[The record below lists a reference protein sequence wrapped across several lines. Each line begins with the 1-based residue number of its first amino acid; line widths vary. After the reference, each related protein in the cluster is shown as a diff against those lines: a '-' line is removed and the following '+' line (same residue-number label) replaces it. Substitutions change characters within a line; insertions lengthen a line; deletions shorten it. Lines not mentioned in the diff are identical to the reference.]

1 MKKLEDTIDLMTS
14 SSYKER
20 FMAEYWQ
27 TKIRY
32 ERLKNFNNQI
42 EAATISEKVDM
53 PIHDCPNHLLK
64 EQQSFMGYYLNT
76 LEVRAIIE
84 GIDLESAKY
93 KYLDMT
99 GKE

>member
-1 MKKLEDTIDLMTS
+1 MNRLEDTIKLMNS
-14 SSYKER
+14 SDYKER

-32 ERLKNFNNQI
+32 EKLKKFNNRI

-53 PIHDCPNHLLK
+53 PLHDCPDHLLK

-84 GIDLESAKY
+84 GIDLDSAQHV
-93 KYLDMT
+93 YLNT
-99 GKE
+99 VGNE